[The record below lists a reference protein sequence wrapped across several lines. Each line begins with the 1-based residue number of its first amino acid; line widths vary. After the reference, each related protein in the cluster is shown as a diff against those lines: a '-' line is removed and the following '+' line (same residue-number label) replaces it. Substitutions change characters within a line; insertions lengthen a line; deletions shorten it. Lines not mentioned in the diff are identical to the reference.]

1 MISHTVLD
9 AFSRGGRT
17 GIRKW
22 ANIWGRCFQ
31 EGDYIRAEG
40 FYTKAYVYYASSLP
54 SGALGLCIPHRIIH
68 DSTNPAYFTNRALSR
83 LKLSLWETVITDCHR
98 ALDLLPT
105 SLKAYTY
112 LGQAQL
118 ALDRP
123 NEALSSSRQ
132 AYKLAIAQNSRSAA
146 TIAGTVLQ
154 AKKRRWEV
162 SEERRILEQ
171 NSLLNNMVE
180 MLKEEG
186 ERQVMQVEKQWNLGN
201 MKGCGKNTSK
211 NQELGEA
218 VREEIEARRHAT
230 QQKIHLIKDVFAKT
244 DPTLYKPRVC
254 FSGPNPHLSQMLT
267 FSLFPY
273 QDCPRLSHWQYH
285 VLLYAWPSYYEKRT

>member
-1 MISHTVLD
+1 
-9 AFSRGGRT
+9 
-17 GIRKW
+17 
-22 ANIWGRCFQ
+22 
-31 EGDYIRAEG
+31 
-40 FYTKAYVYYASSLP
+40 
-54 SGALGLCIPHRIIH
+54 
-68 DSTNPAYFTNRALSR
+68 
-83 LKLSLWETVITDCHR
+83 
-98 ALDLLPT
+98 
-105 SLKAYTY
+105 
-112 LGQAQL
+112 
-118 ALDRP
+118 
-123 NEALSSSRQ
+123 
-132 AYKLAIAQNSRSAA
+132 
-146 TIAGTVLQ
+146 
-154 AKKRRWEV
+154 
-162 SEERRILEQ
+162 
-171 NSLLNNMVE
+171 MVE

-273 QDCPRLSHWQYH
+273 QDCPRLSH
-285 VLLYAWPSYYEKRT
+285 